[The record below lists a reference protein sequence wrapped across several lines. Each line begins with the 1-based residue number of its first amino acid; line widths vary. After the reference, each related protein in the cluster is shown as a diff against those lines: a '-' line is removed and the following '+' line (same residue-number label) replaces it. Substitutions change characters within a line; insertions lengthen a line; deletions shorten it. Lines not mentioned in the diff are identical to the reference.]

1 MGTRRAGFSLIE
13 LTVVMAILGLVAV
26 YMGRILTVNEKTY
39 SQTDQLSQAQQ
50 NLRAI
55 EDLLERDLRHAGLM
69 VPDAVAVCGV
79 DEVNAP
85 DILYVSDALAIDPQG
100 DFTTYAG
107 AGATVAGGSP
117 TSTGPGVTL
126 ALTDLIIEPS
136 PPNRPAYD
144 TDGNG
149 ANDSDFQVGGGVI
162 IASTSNPGAGVA
174 CGTIGSVNI
183 GGKAI
188 TVNVRS
194 AISTTTD
201 LIAVPAHEYRIAGT
215 QLLWNGNP
223 LAEGVEDLQVT
234 YTIENST
241 PPDNQVDAA
250 NEIFGDDETSPHD
263 LFNLPNPNSGSGS
276 VTLTGS
282 AAELVREIEVSIVVR
297 ARLEDEDFH
306 MGRFQGTGNRSVSG
320 VTADGFRRRV
330 MTTKVMLR
338 NVAMQI

>member
-1 MGTRRAGFSLIE
+1 MNSRRAGFSLIE
-13 LTVVMAILGLVAV
+13 LVVVMAILGLVAV

-39 SQTDQLSQAQQ
+39 SQTDQLSQVQQ

-55 EDLLERDLRHAGLM
+55 DDLLERDLRHAGLM
-69 VPDAVAVCGV
+69 VPDAAAVCGV
-79 DEVNAP
+79 DQITGP

-107 AGATVAGGSP
+107 VSVTGSP
-117 TSTGPGVTL
+117 TSTGSSATL
-126 ALTDLIIEPS
+126 TLSDLIIEPS

-144 TDGNG
+144 ADGNG
-149 ANDSDFQVGGGVI
+149 TNDSDFQQWGGVI

-174 CGTIGSVNI
+174 CGTIESVNV
-183 GGKAI
+183 GGKQI
-188 TVNVRS
+188 TVKVRS

-215 QLLWNGNP
+215 QLLWNGNA
-223 LAEGVEDLQVT
+223 LADGVEDLQVT
-234 YTIENST
+234 YIIENDN
-241 PPDNQVDAA
+241 PPDNQVDAT
-250 NEIFGDDETSPHD
+250 NEIFGDDESSAHE
-263 LFNLPNPNSGSGS
+263 LFNLPNPNGGSGL

-282 AAELVREIEVSIVVR
+282 ASELVREVEVSIVVR
-297 ARLEDEDFH
+297 VRLEDEDFS
-306 MGRFQGTGNRSVSG
+306 MGRLQRTGNRSASG

-330 MTTKVMLR
+330 ITTKVMLR